1 MGWKCTV
8 SKKIAEYID
17 FDFSISYNKTLGIG
31 GNNITIYKKIKKYI
45 KNISFKTVLV
55 QISEHRK

>member
-55 QISEHRK
+55 